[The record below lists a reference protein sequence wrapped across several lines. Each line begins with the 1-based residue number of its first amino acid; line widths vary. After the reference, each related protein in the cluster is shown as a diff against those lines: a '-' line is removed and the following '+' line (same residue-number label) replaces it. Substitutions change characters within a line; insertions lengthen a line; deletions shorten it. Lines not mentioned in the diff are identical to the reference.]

1 MYPKCSTK
9 TEREKTFSA
18 FRHARTD
25 CPESAFVCFKHKVY
39 IYIWTEG
46 SLPLYS
52 FGTLDSFLA
61 GLERN

>member
-25 CPESAFVCFKHKVY
+25 CPESAFVCFKHTVYVSGQQAHKVANNSY
-39 IYIWTEG
+39 R
-46 SLPLYS
+46 
-52 FGTLDSFLA
+52 F
-61 GLERN
+61 